1 MENSSEKIEKY
12 FKKTINSSMNNN
24 KNSYIEDIEELFIR
38 ENVNSNK
45 GIFSI
50 LLEAIKC
57 SASDIHIEALTD
69 KIRIRYRINGIL
81 KEVAE
86 IDKSF
91 LSSIVSKLKILSSL
105 DIVEK
110 RKPQDGRFS
119 LKYKGREIDFRT
131 SIMPTMNVK
140 NLKVFIIQ
148 EKITI

>member
-1 MENSSEKIEKY
+1 MGNSSEKIEKY
-12 FKKTINSSMNNN
+12 FKKTINSTMNNN

-50 LLEAIKC
+50 LLEAIKF

-91 LSSIVSKLKILSSL
+91 LS
-105 DIVEK
+105 
-110 RKPQDGRFS
+110 
-119 LKYKGREIDFRT
+119 
-131 SIMPTMNVK
+131 
-140 NLKVFIIQ
+140 
-148 EKITI
+148 

>member
-12 FKKTINSSMNNN
+12 FKKTINSSMDNN

-50 LLEAIKC
+50 LLEAIKF

-69 KIRIRYRINGIL
+69 KIRVRYRINGIL

-91 LSSIVSKLKILSSL
+91 FDCIEKTTKFINKNIKINIIFFTILSSNPHKKL
-105 DIVEK
+105 
-110 RKPQDGRFS
+110 
-119 LKYKGREIDFRT
+119 LY
-131 SIMPTMNVK
+131 
-140 NLKVFIIQ
+140 LH
-148 EKITI
+148 